1 MWILQKPIRVLFG
14 STLLLLTAC
23 GGGRNSEN
31 IELDTTPPVIT
42 LHGDSTMTLAL
53 GRSYSEPGANAN
65 DDEDGVVEVVISG
78 AIDTSTLGHY
88 TLTYTATDTA
98 GNSASITRDIIIA
111 APRPFITTWETNVN
125 GKAFS
130 DDNQIMIDTDGTGYD
145 YQVDWGDGTVDEH
158 VTGDIVHTYATEGT
172 YTVTINGSFP
182 QLYFEAP
189 IDEYYN
195 LYSSDHN
202 KLRSIEQWGDIQWR
216 SMHRAFAG
224 CKSLISNATDKPD
237 LSNVSDMRSMFE
249 GAEVLNQDLSSWDVS
264 NVTDMSNMFYLAK
277 AFNQDLGSW
286 DVSNVTDMSDMF
298 FLAQAFN
305 QNLGSWNV
313 SNVTNMSG
321 MFHHARAYN
330 QDLNSWD
337 VSNVTDMGAMFSMA
351 EVFNQ
356 DLSSWDVSK
365 VTDMGAMF
373 FEAKVFNQDLSNWDV
388 SNVLSMHTMFSGT
401 TNFNQDLSSW
411 DVSNAT
417 NMFWMFK
424 GVTLSTENYDA
435 LLIGW
440 LNLPLQHDVAFHG
453 GDSQYSNSA
462 QSARDVLTYSY
473 GWEITDGGVA
483 N

>member
-1 MWILQKPIRVLFG
+1 MWILQKTSRILFS

-23 GGGRNSEN
+23 GGSGNSGN
-31 IELDTTPPVIT
+31 TGLDTTPPVIT
-42 LHGDSTMTLAL
+42 LHGDSTITLPL
-53 GRSYSEPGANAN
+53 GRSYSEPGASAN
-65 DDEDGVVEVVISG
+65 DNEDGVVEVAISG
-78 AIDTSTLGHY
+78 AIDTSTLGNY
-88 TLTYTATDTA
+88 TLTYTAKDTA
-98 GNSASITRDIIIA
+98 GNSASITRDVIVA

-158 VTGDIVHTYATEGT
+158 VTGDIVHTYAAQGT

-224 CKSLISNATDKPD
+224 CKSLVGNATDKPD
-237 LSNVSDMRSMFE
+237 LSNVSNMSSMFE
-249 GAEVLNQDLSSWDVS
+249 GAEIFNQDLSSWDVS
-264 NVTDMSNMFYLAK
+264 NVTNMSAMFFEAK
-277 AFNQDLGSW
+277 VFNQALSSW

-298 FLAQAFN
+298 FLAGAF
-305 QNLGSWNV
+305 
-313 SNVTNMSG
+313 
-321 MFHHARAYN
+321 N

-337 VSNVTDMGAMFSMA
+337 VSNVTDMNGMFSFA
-351 EVFNQ
+351 EAFNQ
-356 DLSSWDVSK
+356 DLNSWDVSK
-365 VTDMGAMF
+365 VTNMGHMF
-373 FEAKVFNQDLSNWDV
+373 SQAKVFNQDLSNWDV
-388 SNVLSMHTMFSGT
+388 SNVTEMGAMFFEAKAFNQDLSNWDVSNVMSMHSMFRNAS
-401 TNFNQDLSSW
+401 NFNQDLSSW

-417 NMFWMFK
+417 NLFWMFE

-435 LLIGW
+435 LLTGW
-440 LNLPLQHDVAFHG
+440 LNFPLQHNIAFHAG
-453 GDSQYSNSA
+453 NSQYSNSA
-462 QSARDVLTYSY
+462 QSARDVLTATY
-473 GWEITDGGVA
+473 GWNISDGGVA